1 MTALGMIEVRGYL
14 GAVSVADTALKAANV
29 TLNNAEVIRGG
40 ITTIQLTGD
49 VAAVNAAVE
58 AATQMAN
65 ILNCLL
71 SSHVIARVDEQ
82 TKALMR
88 DPEQTTSQ
96 TNSEEIPEETTHQEM
111 NEKETAEATTIE
123 AKIPDQPIIRENVED
138 EGLKKKLV
146 DKKVSELRTIA
157 YKMNL
162 RSLTK
167 KEIKFATKESL
178 IKAILMESEG
188 SESNWD

>member
-29 TLNNAEVIRGG
+29 TVNNVEVIRGG

-58 AATQMAN
+58 AATQMAKT
-65 ILNCLL
+65 LNCLL
-71 SSHVIARVDEQ
+71 SSHVIARLDEQ

-88 DPEQTTSQ
+88 QPEQTTSHEI
-96 TNSEEIPEETTHQEM
+96 SEEIPEETIHQEM
-111 NEKETAEATTIE
+111 NEEETTEATTIE
-123 AKIPDQPIIRENVED
+123 EKIPDRPIIRENAED
-138 EGLKKKLV
+138 EGLKKKLS
-146 DKKVSELRTIA
+146 DKKITELRTIA

-178 IKAILMESEG
+178 IKTILMESKG
-188 SESNWD
+188 SENDWD

>member
-40 ITTIQLTGD
+40 ITTIQFTGD

-58 AATQMAN
+58 AATQMAKS
-65 ILNCLL
+65 LNCLL
-71 SSHVIARVDEQ
+71 SSHVIARLDEQ
-82 TKALMR
+82 TKTLMR
-88 DPEQTTSQ
+88 Q
-96 TNSEEIPEETTHQEM
+96 PEETTHQETT
-111 NEKETAEATTIE
+111 EEAITIE
-123 AKIPDQPIIRENVED
+123 EKIPDQPIIRENAED
-138 EGLKKKLV
+138 EALKKKLSV
-146 DKKVSELRTIA
+146 KKVTELRTIA
-157 YKMNL
+157 YKMDL

-188 SESNWD
+188 SESDWD

>member
-1 MTALGMIEVRGYL
+1 MTALGMIEGRGYL

-58 AATQMAN
+58 AATQMAKT
-65 ILNCLL
+65 LNCLL
-71 SSHVIARVDEQ
+71 SSHVIARLDEQ
-82 TKALMR
+82 TKVLMR
-88 DPEQTTSQ
+88 QPEQTTSQ
-96 TNSEEIPEETTHQEM
+96 TNNEGISEETTHQETT
-111 NEKETAEATTIE
+111 EEATTIE
-123 AKIPDQPIIRENVED
+123 EKIPDQPIIRENAED
-138 EGLKKKLV
+138 EGLKKKLS
-146 DKKVSELRTIA
+146 DKKVTELRTIA

-178 IKAILMESEG
+178 IKAILIESEG
-188 SESNWD
+188 SESDWD

>member
-1 MTALGMIEVRGYL
+1 MTALGMIEVHGYL
-14 GAVSVADTALKAANV
+14 GAISVADTALKAANV

-49 VAAVNAAVE
+49 VAAVE
-58 AATQMAN
+58 AATQMAKT
-65 ILNCLL
+65 LNCLL
-71 SSHVIARVDEQ
+71 SSHVIARLDEQ

-88 DPEQTTSQ
+88 EPEQTTSQ

-123 AKIPDQPIIRENVED
+123 EKIPDQPIIRENVED
-138 EGLKKKLV
+138 EELKKKLV

-188 SESNWD
+188 SESDWD